1 MQFTGIFHKTSEQ
14 MSYDLNEEIS
24 RRMGVLP
31 FSQEKQHGACRFFQD
46 RIQYNTYE
54 TI

>member
-14 MSYDLNEEIS
+14 MSYDLNEETS

-31 FSQEKQHGACRFFQD
+31 FSQEK
-46 RIQYNTYE
+46 
-54 TI
+54 